1 MNIVKPNKRIE
12 GGKFEQLE
20 FFLILM
26 AFMQHLMALFLFLDL
41 VLLPICN
48 FLKKKVKEWIHF

>member
-48 FLKKKVKEWIHF
+48 FLKKKVKE